1 MTVEVGSSG
10 AIYGAGGN
18 GGEAG
23 TSDGDKDGDNGGSGS
38 SGLGVQFSGTT
49 VINNGKNR
57 VVME

>member
-23 TSDGDKDGDNGGSGS
+23 TSDSEKDGANGGSGS

-49 VINNGKNR
+49 VINNG
-57 VVME
+57 VISAG